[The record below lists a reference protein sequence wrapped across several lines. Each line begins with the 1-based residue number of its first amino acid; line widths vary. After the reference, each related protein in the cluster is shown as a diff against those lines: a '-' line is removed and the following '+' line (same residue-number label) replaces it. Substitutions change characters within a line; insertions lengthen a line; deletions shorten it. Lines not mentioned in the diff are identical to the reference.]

1 METVAIK
8 MLIGI
13 ISGIGCSLISI
24 FFEKVLLEKRGRVFK
39 TSKKEK
45 NIITILAIVVSCFTV
60 ANVNRISEIIY
71 ILLMLLAC
79 ILIYVTDLHHRIIP
93 NEILL
98 LMLVAK
104 LIIGIPALFGVTW
117 VPEFNIISSLIGF
130 VAGFVV
136 FMIPAFIGKSVGA
149 GDIKLAAVMGFCLGI
164 NGLLYAIVIMGIGVL
179 IYEFIKGRTSLKN
192 VMYEMIPMGP
202 FMAVAMMVVM
212 LINESVMIDFWKFIM
227 N

>member
-1 METVAIK
+1 MEIVAIK
-8 MLIGI
+8 MLIGM

-24 FFEKVLLEKRGRVFK
+24 FFEKVLLEKRSRVFK

-60 ANVNRISEIIY
+60 VNVNRISEIIY

-79 ILIYVTDLHHRIIP
+79 ILIYVTDLHHRIIS

-136 FMIPAFIGKSVGA
+136 FMIPAFMGKSVGA

-164 NGLLYAIVIMGIGVL
+164 NGLLYAIVLMGIGVL

-192 VMYEMIPMGP
+192 AMYEMIPMGP

>member
-164 NGLLYAIVIMGIGVL
+164 NGLLYAIVLMGIGVL

>member
-93 NEILL
+93 NEIL
-98 LMLVAK
+98 VAK

-164 NGLLYAIVIMGIGVL
+164 NGLLYGIVLMGIGVL

-192 VMYEMIPMGP
+192 AMYEMIPMGP

>member
-8 MLIGI
+8 MLIGM

-45 NIITILAIVVSCFTV
+45 NIITILAIVVSCFTD
-60 ANVNRISEIIY
+60 VNRISEIIY

-136 FMIPAFIGKSVGA
+136 FMIPAFMGKSVGA

-164 NGLLYAIVIMGIGVL
+164 NGLLYAIVLMGIGVL

-192 VMYEMIPMGP
+192 AMYEMIPMGP

>member
-1 METVAIK
+1 
-8 MLIGI
+8 
-13 ISGIGCSLISI
+13 
-24 FFEKVLLEKRGRVFK
+24 
-39 TSKKEK
+39 
-45 NIITILAIVVSCFTV
+45 
-60 ANVNRISEIIY
+60 
-71 ILLMLLAC
+71 MLLAC

-149 GDIKLAAVMGFCLGI
+149 AVMGFCLGI
-164 NGLLYAIVIMGIGVL
+164 NGLLYAIVLMGIGVL

>member
-8 MLIGI
+8 MLIGM

-24 FFEKVLLEKRGRVFK
+24 FFEKVLLEKRSRVFK
-39 TSKKEK
+39 TSKKEES
-45 NIITILAIVVSCFTV
+45 IITILSIVVGCFTV
-60 ANVNRISEIIY
+60 VNVNRIWEIIY

-79 ILIYVTDLHHRIIP
+79 ILIFVTDLHHRIIP

-164 NGLLYAIVIMGIGVL
+164 NGLLYAIVLMGIGVL

>member
-8 MLIGI
+8 MLIGM

-45 NIITILAIVVSCFTV
+45 SIITILAIVVSCFTV
-60 ANVNRISEIIY
+60 VNINRISEIIY

-164 NGLLYAIVIMGIGVL
+164 NGLLYAIVLMGIGVL
-179 IYEFIKGRTSLKN
+179 IYEFIKGRSSLKN
-192 VMYEMIPMGP
+192 AMYEMIPMGP
-202 FMAVAMMVVM
+202 FMSVAMMVVM
-212 LINESVMIDFWKFIM
+212 LINESVMIDFGKFIM